1 MKTKKLLSLLLSL
14 ALVVGMIP
22 AFGVTAYANYGGYHA
37 SLSEIDFGMAKPGY
51 SKLVHSPEILNDG
64 SEELKSSNAK
74 IVFEGGNS
82 DVFEVYSYSGNSIP
96 NTTSSLGFS
105 VGLADDLPEG
115 EYWSQAILLYDRD
128 GESSFAYD
136 YQELDR
142 APVRVIITKDAPTFT
157 YSVINGTIDGKSS
170 VKASQGQRF
179 WLKANDPPSGKEF
192 YQWMI
197 VENSSTGDLG
207 PYKSFFTKGQAS
219 QYIITNSFK
228 SVAYTLTF
236 EAKYKTANTWLVKFD
251 ANGGSGTQKDIE
263 VPKGSRLTL
272 PECTFTPPEGMV
284 FDKWDVGSP
293 GQSGS
298 INSDTTVKAIWK
310 AKPVTIYTITVD
322 DGTADKS
329 TAKAG
334 ETVTISAEPAKENFS
349 FTGWTAVTEDARPV
363 TFADRFSL
371 NTTFVMPDCDVRMIP
386 NYKYSGSVLT
396 DFYVF
401 ITPPVAG
408 QHPQAPT
415 VNVDNYVID
424 SYRWGK
430 ITNSGSSTMTSS
442 DVFEAG
448 TGILYQCRV
457 DLKAKGAIVG
467 DADQLVGYVNG
478 STKTD
483 GIDVMTFRLGLD
495 KARVVGSF
503 NCSSARTNPFVD
515 VSESDYFYE
524 PVLWAVDK
532 GITNGTDATHFSP
545 TATCTRGQ
553 VVTFLWRAAG
563 SPTPTSTTN
572 PFTDVTPS
580 DYYYNAV
587 LWAVGKNITNG
598 TSATTFGPNAGCTR
612 GQVVTFLHRFENS
625 PKPSSTTNPFV
636 DVSSS
641 EYYYTPVLWAVGKG
655 ITNGTDATHFSP
667 NATCTRGQIVTFLYR
682 DMK

>member
-1 MKTKKLLSLLLSL
+1 MKPKKLFAILLSL

-22 AFGVTAYANYGGYHA
+22 AFGVTVSAVYSAGDIPGTTGNGTEKDPVIVDNY
-37 SLSEIDFGMAKPGY
+37 
-51 SKLVHSPEILNDG
+51 
-64 SEELKSSNAK
+64 EELKAALENDNDLYIRVDKFVTSAGFYELQGDVDYAPGDAAIKTPVGVDKHLEINADVDIRAVYDSPKLYSLIYNQGWLYLSGKGSLSASFNASGYPNAIIFNGNPGVLDVKDLTLDATQRSWAVHGYAIWNASSDGRATIESGSFFGQNYRKEATGDISAMTCRKDSSTTIYGGVFNAQDATNSVSAWGL
-74 IVFEGGNS
+74 IIDEGASVTLEGGKFKGIKTRS
-82 DVFEVYSYSGNSIP
+82 ALDDYVATDYKIIKDVDGSAID
-96 NTTSSLGFS
+96 TSL
-105 VGLADDLPEG
+105 
-115 EYWSQAILLYDRD
+115 
-128 GESSFAYD
+128 
-136 YQELDR
+136 
-142 APVRVIITKDAPTFT
+142 
-157 YSVINGTIDGKSS
+157 KSTEETVKV
-170 VKASQGQRF
+170 VKAS
-179 WLKANDPPSGKEF
+179 E
-192 YQWMI
+192 
-197 VENSSTGDLG
+197 E
-207 PYKSFFTKGQAS
+207 
-219 QYIITNSFK
+219 
-228 SVAYTLTF
+228 
-236 EAKYKTANTWLVKFD
+236 
-251 ANGGSGTQKDIE
+251 SGT
-263 VPKGSRLTL
+263 PH
-272 PECTFTPPEGMV
+272 
-284 FDKWDVGSP
+284 
-293 GQSGS
+293 
-298 INSDTTVKAIWK
+298 
-310 AKPVTIYTITVD
+310 TITVD

-334 ETVTISAEPAKENFS
+334 ETVTISAEPAKEKFS

-515 VSESDYFYE
+515 VSESDYYYE

-545 TATCTRGQ
+545 NDTCTRGQ
-553 VVTFLWRAAG
+553 IVTFLWRAAG
-563 SPTPTSTTN
+563 SPKPTSTTN
-572 PFTDVTPS
+572 PFTDVTSS

-598 TSATTFGPNAGCTR
+598 TSATTFGPNDGCTR

-667 NATCTRGQIVTFLYR
+667 DSTCTRGQIVTFLYR
-682 DMK
+682 DMD